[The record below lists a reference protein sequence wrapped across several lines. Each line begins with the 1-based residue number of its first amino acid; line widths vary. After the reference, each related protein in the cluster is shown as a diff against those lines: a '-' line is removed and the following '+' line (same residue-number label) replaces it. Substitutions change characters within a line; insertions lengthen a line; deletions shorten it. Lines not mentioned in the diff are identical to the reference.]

1 MLAALALVDGL
12 QSEERDVLLRISA
25 GLGLERGVAG
35 AIVDEIAAGGRVT
48 NLQPPED
55 PRERARLFN
64 DLVRLVQADG
74 QVSSRERGVL
84 ERLARPFGVSADEL
98 TAILSGAV
106 VVPPPVAG
114 AVPVAAAV
122 PPPVPT
128 PAAAPSTAMRLQ
140 KPKRKSGRPKRQSKP
155 GAADCPSCGA
165 AIEFKNTRSVAV
177 VCEYCDTTVARTDA
191 SSALE
196 DVGKVS
202 HLVADA
208 SPIQV
213 GAAGTCFGQGF
224 SVLGRLQLEHST
236 GVWNEWFL
244 QWADGGTGWLGEAL
258 GQYFVTFPTGGD
270 PKKKMKVPKAED
282 IEVGRHLQI
291 EGKRYRVTDMRVA
304 RATGTEGET
313 PFAIGEG
320 YELPY
325 ADLRRGDAGFAT
337 IDYSEEPPLVFV
349 GRCVGWRDLSMR
361 GYRRF
366 DGWRT

>member
-12 QSEERDVLLRISA
+12 QDEEREVLLRTSA
-25 GLGLERGVAG
+25 GLGLERGAAG
-35 AIVDEIAAGGRVT
+35 EIVDEIAGGGRIT
-48 NLQPPED
+48 NLEPPSD

-74 QVSSRERGVL
+74 QVSSREKAVL
-84 ERLARPFGVSADEL
+84 ERLAGSFGVPADEVA
-98 TAILSGAV
+98 AILSGAV
-106 VVPPPVAG
+106 VVPA
-114 AVPVAAAV
+114 AVAAAT
-122 PPPVPT
+122 PPPVP
-128 PAAAPSTAMRLQ
+128 AAGPPPVPVRTDSRPSGLRLQ
-140 KPKRKSGRPKRQSKP
+140 QPKSGRPKTQHKT

-208 SPIQV
+208 SPIQI

-224 SVLGRLQLEHST
+224 SVIGRLQIEHAT
-236 GVWNEWFL
+236 GLWNEWFL
-244 QWADGGTGWLGEAL
+244 QWSDGGTGWLGEAL

-270 PKKKMKVPKAED
+270 PKKAIKVPKAED
-282 IEVGRHLQI
+282 LEVGRNVQLD
-291 EGKRYRVTDMRVA
+291 GKRYRVTDMRVA

-325 ADLRRGDAGFAT
+325 ADLRRSDAGFAT
-337 IDYSEEPPLVFV
+337 IDYSEEPPLVFL
-349 GRCVGWRDLSMR
+349 GRCVRWRDLGMR

-366 DGWRT
+366 DGWRS